1 MIMSNGLQY
10 IDLVPELEISD
21 RLIFFRSFP
30 VLEHKYRLQQNIDK
44 ALGDICHRKGYPL
57 HKKAE
62 KIYRKVNV
70 VVNRRTLNNNYLY
83 FK

>member
-1 MIMSNGLQY
+1 MSNGLQY

-21 RLIFFRSFP
+21 RLIFFSEFP
-30 VLEHKYRLQQNIDK
+30 RLEHKYRLQQNIDK
-44 ALGDICHRKGYPL
+44 ALGDICHRKGYLL
-57 HKKAE
+57 HKKAD